1 MVCAVITPGKGGKMK
16 VAVIMGSKSDLPVME
31 ETTALLKQFGVDSEM
46 RVLSA
51 HRCPDE
57 VAAFAKAAA
66 DNGISVIIAG
76 AGMAA
81 HLPGVIAAYTTL
93 PVIGVPID
101 ASSLDG
107 IDALLSIVQMPPGIP
122 VATVGIGKAGATNAA
137 LLAVEM
143 LAISEPLLKNKL
155 ASYRDAQKKTVMAA
169 DAEVKKN

>member
-1 MVCAVITPGKGGKMK
+1 MK
-16 VAVIMGSKSDLPVME
+16 VAVVMGSKSDLPVME
-31 ETTALLKQFGVDSEM
+31 ETTALLKQFGIETEM

-51 HRCPDE
+51 HRCPEE
-57 VAAFAKAAA
+57 VAAFSKAAA
-66 DNGISVIIAG
+66 DNGISVMIAG

-81 HLPGVIAAYTTL
+81 HLPGVIASYTTL

-122 VATVGIGKAGATNAA
+122 VATVGIGKAGAKNAA

-143 LAISEPLLKNKL
+143 LALAEPSLKNKL
-155 ASYRDAQKKTVMAA
+155 AAFRDDQKKNILAA
-169 DAEVKKN
+169 DKEVKNT

>member
-1 MVCAVITPGKGGKMK
+1 MK
-16 VAVIMGSKSDLPVME
+16 VAIIMGSKSDLPVME

-51 HRCPDE
+51 HRCPEE

-66 DNGISVIIAG
+66 DNGFSAIIAG

-81 HLPGVIAAYTTL
+81 HLPGVIASYTTL

-122 VATVGIGKAGATNAA
+122 VATVGIGKAGAKNAA
-137 LLAVEM
+137 LLAVEF
-143 LAISEPLLKNKL
+143 LALAEPSLKNKL
-155 ASYRDAQKKTVMAA
+155 ASYRDAQKKIILAA
-169 DAEVKKN
+169 DAEVKNN